1 MQICMNSI
9 VKGKVK
15 YDSNALKHDMVKV
28 CHANTLETFFSSF
41 PAWLACWLAGQDR
54 VGWPGLCLSNTIH
67 TLLGRRGWEK
77 MNLLSWLG
85 EWQEYKKRWN
95 TQKHDTFPQGHR
107 LIRRGM
113 LGWSGKLSCFCVMLR
128 TGVMLRLWKKQ
139 RMSCFYPKGK
149 SALFIR
155 WPRFFARPATAR
167 PLRASPLCITCGVLM
182 LEWEKLLLYIG
193 WNIGAF
199 PCLHNAPTT

>member
-1 MQICMNSI
+1 MTWSKFVMQIPE
-9 VKGKVK
+9 KLF
-15 YDSNALKHDMVKV
+15 Y
-28 CHANTLETFFSSF
+28 SSS
-41 PAWLACWLAGQDR
+41 PAWLACWLAGQGR

-95 TQKHDTFPQGHR
+95 TQKHDILPQGHR
-107 LIRRGM
+107 LIPRGM
-113 LGWSGKLSCFCVMLR
+113 MGWSGKLSCFCVMLR

-149 SALFIR
+149 SVHIY
-155 WPRFFARPATAR
+155 PQCSRPCFHWCE
-167 PLRASPLCITCGVLM
+167 SIS
-182 LEWEKLLLYIG
+182 
-193 WNIGAF
+193 F
-199 PCLHNAPTT
+199 S